1 MLLLQ
6 AKKTYHTKFKFLP
19 YCVNGWGKGE
29 EKRGTCLL
37 WLHFRLRLV
46 PTHQETARLQAA
58 SGAHRSLKLFDG
70 MSFCQYKVEDEYC
83 SFYQNNAI
91 YFMARTFQKWIWCA
105 NYCFGLCKIIFSNI
119 LHCCPF
125 FLLYE
130 IWSFLKNEKIKL
142 YVLYVLCTV
151 YVVMHYIMCTHQHFR
166 L

>member
-1 MLLLQ
+1 MFCPLVLGIKHTFKIKDIVLLLQ

-105 NYCFGLCKIIFSNI
+105 NY
-119 LHCCPF
+119 
-125 FLLYE
+125 
-130 IWSFLKNEKIKL
+130 
-142 YVLYVLCTV
+142 YVLV
-151 YVVMHYIMCTHQHFR
+151 YAKSYFLTS
-166 L
+166 